1 MESEPRFFPDL
12 NWVKLWSATVSIDCM
27 MARKCNFP
35 RNVRPLMLRVGRIVP
50 LEDRTDRLENITM
63 AGTETNSGN
72 IRRMPLDMP
81 PVSPLASRMRAP
93 VIG

>member
-1 MESEPRFFPDL
+1 
-12 NWVKLWSATVSIDCM
+12 
-27 MARKCNFP
+27 
-35 RNVRPLMLRVGRIVP
+35 MLRVGRIDP

-63 AGTETNSGN
+63 AETETNSGN

-81 PVSPLASRMRAP
+81 SVSPFASRMHAP